1 MTRLAVVCCGLL
13 LALAPMRC
21 AQADES
27 SLKTR
32 RVHLTYAAEVRDV
45 PRDAKEVRL
54 WLPFPP
60 SDESQ
65 QVSNITVHS
74 DVPASVSREEEYG
87 NQVLSLAVSNPGQS
101 PVRVELQ
108 FDVVRRERRNAA
120 AVFRSPLPKPST
132 EKPESRWLARDRL
145 VPIDGKVFELALSV
159 TRNQSSRL
167 DQIRAI
173 YDHTVSTLS
182 YDKTGTGWGR
192 GDIAYACDAKRGNC
206 TDFHAVFIG
215 LCRARGI
222 PARFEIGVSLPI
234 DKPAGEI
241 AGYHCWADC
250 HVADYGWIP
259 VDCSEA
265 QKHPEQREYFFG
277 SHDENRIDFSVG
289 RDLRLNP
296 AQQGERLNFFIDPYA
311 EVDGQPHD
319 KIERKITYENRE
331 DRR

>member
-1 MTRLAVVCCGLL
+1 MRIAFVIVGVSLF
-13 LALAPMRC
+13 LAPPRS
-21 AQADES
+21 AQADDS
-27 SLKTR
+27 SLKSR
-32 RVHLTYAAEVRDV
+32 RVQITCTAEVRDV
-45 PRDAKEVRL
+45 RPDAGEVRL

-60 SDESQ
+60 SNELQ

-74 DVPASVSREEEYG
+74 DVPASVDRENEYG
-87 NQVLSLAVSNPGQS
+87 NQVLSLAVRNPGAA

-120 AVFRSPLPKPST
+120 VIAKRPVPAPTS
-132 EKPESRWLARDRL
+132 EKIDDRWLARDRL
-145 VPIDGKVFELALSV
+145 VPLDGKVLELALTV
-159 TRNQSSRL
+159 TRNKSPRL
-167 DQIRAI
+167 EQVRAI
-173 YDHTVSTLS
+173 YDYTVSTLA

-192 GDIAYACDAKRGNC
+192 GDITYACDAKRGNC

-222 PARFEIGVSLPI
+222 PARFEIGMSLPT

-250 HVADYGWIP
+250 HLTDYGWVP

-277 SHDENRIDFSVG
+277 AHDENRVAFSTG
-289 RDLRLNP
+289 RDIRLNP
-296 AQQGERLNFFIDPYA
+296 EQQGERLNFFVFPYA
-311 EVDGQPHD
+311 EIDGRPHD
-319 KIERKITYENRE
+319 KIERKITYKNLE
-331 DRR
+331 